1 MEILKKECPYCEKII
16 ESLYP
21 KQLEYNY
28 QAHVISCKIK
38 INQKKENEK
47 KPEIDKL

>member
-1 MEILKKECPYCEKII
+1 MEILKKECPHCKKVI

-28 QAHVISCKIK
+28 QAHVISCKMK
-38 INQKKENEK
+38 DQINQKKKEQELEST
-47 KPEIDKL
+47 P